1 MFIDINMVN
10 KEDYISKVPYN
21 QDMIIEY
28 REEVTDK
35 GVVIRIPYIRDR
47 SFVMQDIKL
56 AYMIPLLSR
65 SAILLINY
73 IYIILYADTNTVY
86 IDVNSFLGY
95 SGLKKSAY
103 YNAIKELLDKQIVF
117 ESGRKNRYII
127 NIKYIFKGSIINY
140 LNNYEKKF

>member
-1 MFIDINMVN
+1 MIN
-10 KEDYISKVPYN
+10 KEEYISKVPYN

-28 REEVTDK
+28 KEETTNK
-35 GVVIRIPYIRDR
+35 GVIIRIPYIVDR
-47 SFVMQDIKL
+47 NFIMQDIKL
-56 AYMIPLLSR
+56 SYILPLFSR

-73 IYIILYADTNTVY
+73 IYIILIADTNTV
-86 IDVNSFLGY
+86 IISINEFLGY

-103 YNAIKELLDKQIVF
+103 YNALKELLDKQIIY

-140 LNNYEKKF
+140 LNNYEKKFK